1 MSSVNE
7 MHTELKELIRHKR
20 EISIRH
26 LQGYLDGIVLVKKLK
41 YTLDMRKWK
50 ANAYMMN
57 MQEIISFKC
66 SDISKLPMPIDL
78 YSAYGKYHYGIY
90 DLIN

>member
-7 MHTELKELIRHKR
+7 MDMELKELIRHKR
-20 EISIRH
+20 GISTRH
-26 LQGYLDGIVLVKKLK
+26 LQGYLDGLVLVKKPK

-50 ANAYMMN
+50 ANAYMMS
-57 MQEIISFKC
+57 MQEIIPFKC
-66 SDISKLPMPIDL
+66 SDIPKLPMPIDL
-78 YSAYGKYHYGIY
+78 YSAYGKYHYSIY

>member
-20 EISIRH
+20 GISIRH

-50 ANAYMMN
+50 ANAYMMS
-57 MQEIISFKC
+57 MQEIIPFKC
-66 SDISKLPMPIDL
+66 SDIPKLPMPIDL